1 MFGNGKKPL
10 KIVFTNF
17 NNLHMNKG
25 KEHSNNSR
33 TRDLLIRHI
42 EMKQKE
48 INQDIVIK
56 MFDNL
61 KGRVH
66 VANENG
72 LQSLMKF

>member
-33 TRDLLIRHI
+33 TRDLLIRRI

-48 INQDIVIK
+48 INQDTYC
-56 MFDNL
+56 N
-61 KGRVH
+61 
-66 VANENG
+66 
-72 LQSLMKF
+72 